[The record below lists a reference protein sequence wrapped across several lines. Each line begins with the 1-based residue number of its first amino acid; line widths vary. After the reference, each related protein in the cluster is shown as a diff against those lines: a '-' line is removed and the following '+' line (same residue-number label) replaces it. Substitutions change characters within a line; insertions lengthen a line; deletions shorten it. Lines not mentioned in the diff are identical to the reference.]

1 MVAPAMLSGQERPT
15 SVPPGSISI
24 RTDGRTLLLSPA
36 DLMKVPRHEHRIL
49 AEGEQLA
56 AAVSGVLLWDLLRLA
71 GIPSEKAS
79 GRQRAV
85 IYLKLTGADG
95 QSAVVAL
102 VDVDPT
108 FSKRVVL
115 VADRRDGKPLDAAEG
130 PWRVFIPEDL
140 RHARWIRG
148 LVSIEAL
155 TLK

>member
-24 RTDGRTLLLSPA
+24 RTEGRTLLLSPA
-36 DLMKVPRHEHRIL
+36 ACSCGIC
-49 AEGEQLA
+49 
-56 AAVSGVLLWDLLRLA
+56 SGWP
-71 GIPSEKAS
+71 GFPSEKAS

-85 IYLKLTGADG
+85 IYVKLTGADG

-130 PWRVFIPEDL
+130 PWRVFIHEDL